1 VSETTTTGPTTV
13 TRGHAQPENTGA
25 IEAELQGLYSVWQS
39 IRGLD
44 VPAQQRI
51 AAWLSSALGL

>member
-1 VSETTTTGPTTV
+1 MSETTTTGRTV
-13 TRGHAQPENTGA
+13 TREPVQPENIGA

-39 IRGLD
+39 IRGLE
-44 VPAQQRI
+44 VPAQKRI